1 MNRNIILG
9 REWLK
14 QNGVRI
20 YFDLGYLRIRNTY
33 IRLEE
38 DIHISSLLRLARKT
52 NLKPQTATVCTV
64 KVNKGFNLSEK
75 SFLEISAV
83 DSGYISSEPGLE
95 VCKSI
100 SKVTNSRKFPV
111 MIINNTND
119 FFKLKRGEVVGK
131 GGCLS
136 DQDIKTFNI
145 NEINVQDKCN
155 FLTDLNVP
163 DEFRPDIERLV
174 VDNRDLFAQN
184 DCELGH
190 TDTVKMKIDTGDH
203 PPIKKRPYRL
213 PINKRP
219 VVEKCLKEML
229 DSGIIE
235 RSRSP
240 WSFPLVVV
248 DKKDGSKRM
257 CVDFRSLN
265 KILRPVSFPLPLIDD
280 ILSLLVKAKY
290 FSALDLRSG
299 YWQVLLEE
307 KDKEKTAFACH
318 KGLFQFKVMP
328 FGISTAPS
336 LFQELANIVLQGAE
350 DYAIAY

>member
-1 MNRNIILG
+1 MGNLNLTHKFYITEGMNRNIILG

-163 DEFRPDIERLV
+163 DEFRPDIEKLV
-174 VDNRDLFAQN
+174 VKIVTFSP
-184 DCELGH
+184 
-190 TDTVKMKIDTGDH
+190 KMTASWVTLIQ
-203 PPIKKRPYRL
+203 
-213 PINKRP
+213 
-219 VVEKCLKEML
+219 LK
-229 DSGIIE
+229 
-235 RSRSP
+235 
-240 WSFPLVVV
+240 
-248 DKKDGSKRM
+248 
-257 CVDFRSLN
+257 
-265 KILRPVSFPLPLIDD
+265 
-280 ILSLLVKAKY
+280 
-290 FSALDLRSG
+290 
-299 YWQVLLEE
+299 
-307 KDKEKTAFACH
+307 
-318 KGLFQFKVMP
+318 
-328 FGISTAPS
+328 
-336 LFQELANIVLQGAE
+336 
-350 DYAIAY
+350 